1 MLITFS
7 GIVGS
12 GKSTNAKQA
21 CRFLQDTGYS
31 VVYFRF
37 RFLTTQKI
45 FQSLF
50 TKKKTAVAPPSKE
63 KPEKT
68 KTEATPRHRKLVK
81 LTLART
87 FVYLWRIL
95 IFRLFAALRLRR
107 KIIIIDRFYYD
118 SLAHYSLT
126 GCRERFYLTLLKK
139 ALPVPNLAM
148 MLLARPQT
156 ILRRRP
162 NYDGEYIHRLYRRYQ
177 QVAHEFPRVIVLR
190 TDSLQDLTAI
200 ILQHVRQAVTR
211 ERHGGP
217 LPRQVLQ

>member
-7 GIVGS
+7 GIVGG

-21 CRFLQDTGYS
+21 SRFLQEAGYS

-37 RFLTTQKI
+37 RFLTARRI

-50 TKKKTAVAPPSKE
+50 MKRKAAVAPPSKE

-68 KTEATPRHRKLVK
+68 KTEAPPRRRKLVK

-87 FVYLWRIL
+87 LGYLWRIL
-95 IFRLFAALRLRR
+95 IFRIFAAVCLRQ

-118 SLAHYSLT
+118 SLAHYSLA
-126 GCRERFYLTLLKK
+126 GYRERFYLTLLKK

-177 QVAHEFPRVIVLR
+177 QVAREFPHVIVLR
-190 TDSLQDLTAI
+190 TDSLQNLTAI
-200 ILQHVRQAVTR
+200 ILQHVRQAVTP
-211 ERHGGP
+211 ERHSGP